1 MTILNYKKIGT
12 GDTSIIVLHELMGSC
27 ANYEVIFPYL
37 DTTKFT
43 YYFTDLRGYGLS
55 KDYKGEYSC
64 NEASNDV
71 KNLITHLN
79 LNSVHI
85 VAHSMSTMIAQKLAL
100 RDDRVKQ
107 LILITPISAAGIKM
121 KPEAQAK
128 LIESMKKNENLIEH
142 VVESAS
148 KRYNQAW
155 RDYRIK
161 MGYEASTLEART
173 GYMTMYLTTDFI
185 EEVKDVKVP
194 IKIIVGHHDLPA
206 FHKYN
211 IRKQFDGYY
220 NDFEII
226 ECMEAGHYPMIECPV
241 YFATKVEE
249 FISNYQ
255 NQSLEDINSLNS

>member
-1 MTILNYKKIGT
+1 MTILNYKKIGM
-12 GDTSIIVLHELMGSC
+12 GNTSIIVLHELMGSC
-27 ANYEVIFPYL
+27 KNYEPCFPYL
-37 DTTKFT
+37 DTKNFT

-64 NEASNDV
+64 YEASNDV

-85 VAHSMSTMIAQKLAL
+85 IAHSMSTMIAQKLAL
-100 RDDRVKQ
+100 IDKRVKQ

-121 KPEAQAK
+121 KPQAQKK
-128 LIESMKKNENLIEH
+128 LIESMKKNDNLIEH

-148 KRYNQAW
+148 KRYKQAW

-161 MGYEASTLEART
+161 MAYEASSLQART
-173 GYMTMYLTTDFI
+173 AYMTMYLTTDFI
-185 EEVKDVKVP
+185 EEVKDIKVP

-206 FHKYN
+206 FHKNN
-211 IRKQFDGYY
+211 IKKQFDGYY

-249 FISNYQ
+249 FV
-255 NQSLEDINSLNS
+255 LKT